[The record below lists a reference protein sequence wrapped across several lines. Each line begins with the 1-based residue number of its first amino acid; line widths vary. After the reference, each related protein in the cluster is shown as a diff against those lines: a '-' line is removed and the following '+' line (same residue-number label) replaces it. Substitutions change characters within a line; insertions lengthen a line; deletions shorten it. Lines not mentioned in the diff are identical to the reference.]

1 MAKGNMFLSQARG
14 KVGSVVFSVIKGQQ
28 VERVYN
34 PQPANPR
41 SYAQQ
46 AQRALLANMTK
57 FYKRGQDNFFK
68 FAFED
73 KTTRESDFNAFARN
87 NVMSGAY
94 LTKEQYDAAGFPAV
108 GRYVMTKGS
117 IGTGMYVGW
126 AGDFFGLRTNRTTG
140 WTLGNISSEIL
151 ANSPGVAAGDIVT
164 FVMASSALDF
174 NLQIPSQPTEWKIVQ
189 FIIDPADTRTPADI
203 GLDTEN
209 LGEMAYNG
217 LIGFEI
223 DGTTSVSMGAICIS
237 RPTAQGVK
245 VSTSELMLSPLG
257 QVVYE
262 WMASE
267 YVKRQAAISWG
278 GNPDAILAGGQLETL
293 PQITSI
299 SIAGVS
305 AGPWIRRDVI
315 WSGAS
320 VEVTVVGGDVRSTTG
335 GGVYEIVFFAAD
347 MAGDQGSRE
356 LSLAK
361 TSSLVGT
368 GSTGSISIS
377 IPTSVRQFA
386 GVDETY
392 TPEQGFYALK
402 YNGIVIA
409 YGTMITQS

>member
-1 MAKGNMFLSQARG
+1 MFLSQARG

-73 KTTRESDFNAFARN
+73 KTSRESDFNAFARN

-126 AGDFFGLRTNRTTG
+126 AGDFFGLRTTMTTSF
-140 WTLGNISSEIL
+140 TLGKISSEIL
-151 ANSPGVAAGDIVT
+151 ASSPGVAAGDIVT

-174 NLQIPSQPTEWKIVQ
+174 NLQIPTQPTEWKIVQ
-189 FIIDPADTRTPADI
+189 FIIDPNDTRTPTTI
-203 GLDTEN
+203 GLDTAV
-209 LGEMAYNG
+209 LGLQGLNG
-217 LIGFEI
+217 LVGFEV

-237 RPTAQGVK
+237 RPTGQGVK

-257 QVVYE
+257 QVVYD
-262 WMASE
+262 WMSSE

-293 PQITSI
+293 PAITSI
-299 SIAGVS
+299 SIGGIS
-305 AGPWIRRDVI
+305 TGPWVRRDII
-315 WSGAS
+315 WSGAT
-320 VEVTVVGGDVRSTTG
+320 VEVTVIGGDVRSTTS
-335 GGVYEIVFFAAD
+335 GGVYEIDFFGAD
-347 MAGDQGSRE
+347 MAEDMETDE

-361 TSSLVGT
+361 TSALTGT
-368 GSTGSISIS
+368 GTTGSISIS
-377 IPTSVRQFA
+377 IPASVRQFA
-386 GVDETY
+386 LEEGSY
-392 TPEQGFYALK
+392 TPAQGFYALK

-409 YGTMITQS
+409 YGTMISQS

>member
-1 MAKGNMFLSQARG
+1 MFLSQARG

-73 KTTRESDFNAFARN
+73 KTSRESDFNAFARN

-94 LTKEQYDAAGFPAV
+94 LTKEQYDAAGFPAI

-117 IGTGMYVGW
+117 IGTGMNVGW
-126 AGDFFGLRTNRTTG
+126 VGDFFGLLTNMTTG
-140 WTLGNISSEIL
+140 FTLGKISSEIL
-151 ANSPGVAAGDIVT
+151 ASSPGVAAGDIVT

-174 NLQIPSQPTEWKIVQ
+174 NLQIPTQPTEWKIVQ
-189 FIIDPADTRTPADI
+189 FIIDPNDTRSPSVI
-203 GLDTEN
+203 GLNTTT
-209 LGEMAYNG
+209 LGPAGING
-217 LIGFEI
+217 FVGFEV

-237 RPTAQGVK
+237 RPTGQGVK

-293 PQITSI
+293 PAITSI
-299 SIAGVS
+299 SIGGIS
-305 AGPWIRRDVI
+305 TGPWVRRDII
-315 WSGAS
+315 WSGAT
-320 VEVTVVGGDVRSTTG
+320 VEVTVAGGDVRSTTS
-335 GGVYEIVFFAAD
+335 GGVYEIVFFGAD
-347 MAGDQGSRE
+347 MAEDMATRE
-356 LSLAK
+356 LSPAK
-361 TSSLVGT
+361 TSSLTGT

-377 IPTSVRQFA
+377 IPASVRQFA
-386 GVDETY
+386 LDEGVY
-392 TPEQGFYALK
+392 TPAQGFYALK

-409 YGTMITQS
+409 YGTMISQG